1 VTAYASE
8 NDNAVQR
15 LAARAARQRVGEKDL
30 DREIFQAARVG
41 LSQREISEVVGIR
54 SQATVQRILRR
65 LSNDPSLLEETPAEV
80 IDRRAAGLIDSDNMM
95 DRLLHWTYS
104 FGDVPSI
111 EGVATDAYIS
121 GDWDE
126 IEVAYYQDRLSD
138 QEFDQLME
146 RQRDSSEQAI
156 HTERALPAD

>member
-1 VTAYASE
+1 MTTYASRT
-8 NDNAVQR
+8 DDALQR
-15 LAARAARQRVGEKDL
+15 LAAGAARQRVAEKDL
-30 DREIFQAARVG
+30 DREIYQAAQEG
-41 LSQREISEVVGIR
+41 LSQREISDVVGSR

-80 IDRRAAGLIDSDNMM
+80 IDRRAAGLIDSDYMM
-95 DRLLHWTYS
+95 DRLLNWTYS

-126 IEVAYYQDRLSD
+126 IEVAYYQNRLSD

-146 RQRDSSEQAI
+146 RQRDSIEQPI
-156 HTERALPAD
+156 NTERALPAD